1 MQITAQPREQL
12 GKKTKKIR
20 REQRIPAV
28 VFGPD
33 IDSIP
38 LSVDYKGFV
47 DTFIEAG
54 ETSLIDL
61 EIEGQK
67 TPLKV
72 LISDV
77 QLNPVNYKVLHARF
91 FKVNLKEKTE
101 VDVPVTVEGE
111 ELIPLV
117 KSGEALVLTQLSEIA
132 VSALPSDLPKEFV
145 VNVAGLVEIGDSI
158 KVADLQYDREK
169 VEIVDNDP
177 DDVVAILEHAQAE
190 EEEEEEVT
198 EEELVAGVE
207 ATEEKEETEEGDNT
221 EDKSAEAI

>member
-12 GKKTKKIR
+12 GKKTEKIR

-38 LSVDYKGFV
+38 LSVDYKEFV
-47 DTFIEAG
+47 NTYIEAG
-54 ETSLIDL
+54 ETSLVDL

-67 TPLKV
+67 SPLKV
-72 LISDV
+72 LIADV
-77 QLNPVNYKVLHARF
+77 QLNPVNYKALHARF

-101 VDVPVTVEGE
+101 VDIPVIVEGE
-111 ELIPLV
+111 ELIPSV

-145 VNVAGLVEIGDSI
+145 VNVSGLVEIGDSI

-169 VEIVDNDP
+169 VTLVDNAE
-177 DDVVAILEHAQAE
+177 DDIIAILDYAQSE
-190 EEEEEEVT
+190 EELEEEVS
-198 EEELVAGVE
+198 EEELIAGVT
-207 ATEEKEETEEGDNT
+207 ATEEKEEAAPEETPSD
-221 EDKSAEAI
+221 SAAK